1 MSTQKKTR
9 SAAPKPTRKNAA
21 ATKAAKGTKGS
32 KNPKKNLHEIDFTR
46 ALRRGPVSY
55 DAAVGDWWETRAA
68 DAAHR
73 RAYAHIADAVRD
85 SLRKRRVKSPLI
97 VDYACGGGQFL
108 LELAQRIPD
117 ARIVGLDGSRKL
129 LGLCAA
135 RCEAQGLGVTLTT
148 GAKAFAEE
156 GPRVRLV
163 QTKLP
168 NFRLPQG
175 RADAVVFVF
184 PNITPAPD
192 DQSVYDRN
200 GYLHRGDTAVATLL
214 ARFREMD
221 PEDEVS
227 REKPEILLDGYMTER
242 VLSRHVRGL
251 LKDGGRWFKVDYAN
265 APRAELTELSQWR
278 CLFAECALE
287 QPIKG
292 LRSEVLFRLRGN
304 DFRRSSVILDVYHQ
318 TRDPSD
324 KTGGYFI
331 SEFEALQAR

>member
-1 MSTQKKTR
+1 MPAQKKTGKTTKPAKTG
-9 SAAPKPTRKNAA
+9 SAAKT
-21 ATKAAKGTKGS
+21 ATKK
-32 KNPKKNLHEIDFTR
+32 PHEIDFTR

-55 DAAVGDWWETRAA
+55 DAAVGAWWETRAA
-68 DAAHR
+68 DAPHQ
-73 RAYAHIADAVRD
+73 RAYAHVADAVRD

-108 LELAQRIPD
+108 LELARRIPD

-129 LGLCAA
+129 LGLTAA
-135 RCEAQGLGVTLTT
+135 RCEAQGLEAVVTT
-148 GAKAFAEE
+148 GAKAFAAG

-168 NFRLPQG
+168 NFRIPQG
-175 RADAVVFVF
+175 QADAVVFVF

-200 GYLHRGDTAVATLL
+200 GYLNRGDTAVATLL

-221 PEDEVS
+221 PEDEVT
-227 REKPEILLDGYMTER
+227 REKPDILLDGYMTER
-242 VLSRHVRGL
+242 VLSRHIRGL
-251 LKDGGRWFKVDYAN
+251 LKTGGRWFKVDYAN

-331 SEFEALQAR
+331 SEFEAV